1 MQDLLLDLQ
10 EDLHKTIIFITHDL
24 DEALKIADHLVVLK
38 DGFVVQQ
45 GNPQHIILNPTDP
58 YIEEFVS
65 DINRARVLRVGS
77 IMKPTKTKKK
87 VAGTV
92 DAKQSLE
99 MLIAQA
105 EGAVDGIYTV
115 TENDKAVGHIEMTQ
129 VYKALV
135 RYNLNEQ
142 RRAK

>member
-1 MQDLLLDLQ
+1 M
-10 EDLHKTIIFITHDL
+10 
-24 DEALKIADHLVVLK
+24 
-38 DGFVVQQ
+38 
-45 GNPQHIILNPTDP
+45 
-58 YIEEFVS
+58 
-65 DINRARVLRVGS
+65 
-77 IMKPTKTKKK
+77 
-87 VAGTV
+87 AGTV

-105 EGAVDGIYTV
+105 DGAVEGIYTV
-115 TENDKAVGHIEMTQ
+115 TENDKTVGHIEMTQ

>member
-1 MQDLLLDLQ
+1 M
-10 EDLHKTIIFITHDL
+10 
-24 DEALKIADHLVVLK
+24 
-38 DGFVVQQ
+38 
-45 GNPQHIILNPTDP
+45 
-58 YIEEFVS
+58 
-65 DINRARVLRVGS
+65 
-77 IMKPTKTKKK
+77 
-87 VAGTV
+87 AGTV

-105 EGAVDGIYTV
+105 DGAVDGIYTG